1 MGKQTLANL
10 KGSNKN
16 FNNILDSFV
25 NHIDAASGENTAF
38 VNYVKFVT
46 GDYFGLGISTSN
58 DAAADSG
65 FTLTANTLHESAY
78 DGGGA
83 SAIVLPSAT
92 VGTLCVYRYT
102 AQADGGQTQTFS
114 TATGDFYEAQTLNT
128 DVSNLGDA
136 SNHSRR
142 IIGNSATQTVATFGG
157 AIVTVTAAHNT
168 FSVATTATNN
178 QTNIGAELSFYCS
191 RDGFW
196 RIAFLPSE
204 LGSGALNATFES
216 STA

>member
-1 MGKQTLANL
+1 MAQLSLTNL
-10 KGSNKN
+10 KSTRD
-16 FNNILDSFV
+16 FNNVLDSMA
-25 NHIDAASGENTAF
+25 NHVDGAGGATTPL
-38 VNYVKFVT
+38 VNYIKFAT
-46 GDYFGLGISTSN
+46 GDYFGLAIDTSN

-65 FTLTANTLHESAY
+65 FALSANTLHESAY

-83 SAIVLPSAT
+83 SAITLPKAT

-102 AQADGGQTQTFS
+102 AQADGGQTQTFT